1 MSNRKMDSHGVPRDQ
16 PLRERD
22 EIGAA
27 MRDVT
32 YRLTHDLADTRE
44 DLRDAAAF
52 APLAAVK
59 VIERCATA
67 LTARPKRTIAVIA
80 GFAIV
85 AASMA
90 AICRKKA

>member
-1 MSNRKMDSHGVPRDQ
+1 MDFTKGNLVG
-16 PLRERD
+16 E
-22 EIGAA
+22 
-27 MRDVT
+27 
-32 YRLTHDLADTRE
+32 RLTEGRGVDVSNEALGRQETFEADLRE

>member
-1 MSNRKMDSHGVPRDQ
+1 MSKRKMDSHGVPSDQ
-16 PLRERD
+16 PLREQD

-27 MRDVT
+27 IRDVT

-90 AICRKKA
+90 AIWRKKA

>member
-1 MSNRKMDSHGVPRDQ
+1 MSKCKMDSHGVPSDQ
-16 PLRERD
+16 ALRERD

-27 MRDVT
+27 IRDVT

-59 VIERCATA
+59 VVERCAAA
-67 LTARPKRTIAVIA
+67 LAARPKRTIAAIA
-80 GFAIV
+80 GLAILAAGV
-85 AASMA
+85 AA
-90 AICRKKA
+90 IWRKKA